1 MLSETS
7 DIKQFQFNPWSE
19 EIVED
24 ELQDKA
30 HTKAKFLEV
39 NSELNC
45 VYFLWSYCLTY
56 FMI

>member
-1 MLSETS
+1 MLLETS

-19 EIVED
+19 EIVEE

-39 NSELNC
+39 NSVLYR